1 LELPY
6 ERDTLNGTGYRYYP
20 SGILK
25 EEFFYSNG
33 KLDGT
38 LRKYGE
44 DGRLTGISRL
54 EEDSL
59 IQETSI
65 NQLDENGRKQGFWE
79 IKDKE
84 GNLLEEGKYKDGK
97 RNGSF
102 RKYDKYGRVSHLEEY
117 VNGKRIKQQEFSSL
131 RFEEKYHEESGLW
144 SRGPE
149 KNGVKIGTHHFFD
162 STGNVLFSE
171 VYREDTLAAR
181 GIVSDAGIKDSM
193 WLYFFPNGQKSS
205 EGSYQQGQKTGKWI
219 FYYPDGKKAQQ
230 GYYREN
236 LPHGSWV
243 WYYSNG

>member
-1 LELPY
+1 MIKERIAKKYLVFSIFLAIFFSGSLFAQNDTIRFYYQDSSVHSAGVMLNGQPEGLWETYFQGGTLKSKANWKNGKLNGMSSFYLPDGILIKTIEYSNGLKNGYTTEFDSTGNKILELPY

-102 RKYDKYGRVSHLEEY
+102 RKYDKYGR
-117 VNGKRIKQQEFSSL
+117 
-131 RFEEKYHEESGLW
+131 
-144 SRGPE
+144 
-149 KNGVKIGTHHFFD
+149 
-162 STGNVLFSE
+162 
-171 VYREDTLAAR
+171 
-181 GIVSDAGIKDSM
+181 
-193 WLYFFPNGQKSS
+193 
-205 EGSYQQGQKTGKWI
+205 
-219 FYYPDGKKAQQ
+219 
-230 GYYREN
+230 
-236 LPHGSWV
+236 
-243 WYYSNG
+243 